1 MNIKEEI
8 SNFKSMVNSYKLTS
22 LIITAN
28 NIGIFDSLN
37 ENAKNLEQI
46 AKEIKIPSNRI
57 EPILNGLVF
66 NKIIEKNEIG
76 YYLTEYKDV
85 LLKDSKFNQTGY
97 IDFAQIVMGKYNNLE
112 NAIKDN
118 NFSFN
123 NFKDLTEKQAENFM
137 KGMQANAVPQAEYI
151 ASKYNFEN
159 HNILDIGAG
168 AGTYLITVSK
178 KYQSIKGKMIDLP
191 QVSKIQNRNIE
202 REHLKDRLVSVSCD
216 YNTDFPKEN
225 YDDVFLFAVV
235 HQEPEENVRN
245 LLDNIYNVLKSNGRL
260 FLTSFFLND
269 DKISP
274 EFSVQFAIEMLANSK
289 NGKVYTH
296 NEIKKLLK
304 DSNFK
309 NIERIDDIPSPA
321 TLYIANKS

>member
-28 NIGIFDSLN
+28 NIGIFDNLN
-37 ENAKNLEQI
+37 ENAKSLEQI
-46 AKEIKIPSNRI
+46 AKDIEISSERI

-66 NKIIEKNEIG
+66 NTIIDKNEKG
-76 YYLTEYKDV
+76 YYLTKYKDV
-85 LLKDSKFNQTGY
+85 LLKTSKFNQTGY
-97 IDFAQIVMGKYNNLE
+97 IDFAQTIMEKYNNLE
-112 NAIKDN
+112 NAIKNN

-123 NFKDLTEKQAENFM
+123 NFKELTEQQAENFM

-151 ASKYNFEN
+151 ANEYNFEN
-159 HNILDIGAG
+159 HYILDIGAG
-168 AGTYLITVSK
+168 AGTYLITVAK
-178 KYQSIKGKMIDLP
+178 KYQSVKGKMIDLP
-191 QVSKIQNRNIE
+191 QVSKIQNRNIHKE
-202 REHLKDRLVSVSCD
+202 ELKDRLVSVSCD
-216 YNTDFPKEN
+216 YNINFPKEK
-225 YDDVFLFAVV
+225 YDDIFLFAVV
-235 HQEPEENVRN
+235 HQEPEESVRK
-245 LLDNIYNVLKSNGRL
+245 LLNNIYNGLKPNGRL
-260 FLTSFFLND
+260 FLTSFFLNE

-309 NIERIDDIPSPA
+309 NIEKVDDIPSPA